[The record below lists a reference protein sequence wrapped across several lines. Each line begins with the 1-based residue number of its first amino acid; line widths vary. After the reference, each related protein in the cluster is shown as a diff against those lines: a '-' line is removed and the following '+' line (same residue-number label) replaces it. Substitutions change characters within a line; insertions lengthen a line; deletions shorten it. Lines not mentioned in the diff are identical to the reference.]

1 MAEVK
6 YAIVNFQPTANQA
19 AKGMG
24 HSVYAVNVIDNVINN
39 QELAKKIENRGI
51 SRQSEIKMI
60 LEEAAKVILEEVGE
74 NNRVQLST
82 GEGVMVSIE
91 PSVEGRLSDK
101 DVVANPD
108 KYDGATA
115 ATPDMLTADM
125 LTWSLK
131 ATVGTKFSKEFAL
144 RKTAK
149 RVKTA
154 AVGDNASS
162 QEGNGEGENGN
173 GGTTPPENG
182 GGENE
187 E

>member
-1 MAEVK
+1 MTAITAFNTATPA
-6 YAIVNFQPTANQA
+6 YAAPLR
-19 AKGMG
+19 K
-24 HSVYAVNVIDNVINN
+24 
-39 QELAKKIENRGI
+39 RG
-51 SRQSEIKMI
+51 SNLSEYK
-60 LEEAAKVILEEVGE
+60 E